1 MTVMILGYICFVLFV
16 YSVLITLI
24 VFSGKRKQ
32 KKEQKKEPE
41 PELLDGDIM
50 REISK
55 VNEGLHPF
63 EYSAEQKKILKEL
76 TEMIKD
82 SADKGYTAIN
92 LIKCRDLNYR
102 IQNYFTRQQIIDY
115 FKPKKYTVKFEMDTE
130 TASYI
135 EKISW

>member
-1 MTVMILGYICFVLFV
+1 MVVLILGSICFVLFV
-16 YSVLITLI
+16 YSVIITLI
-24 VFSGKRKQ
+24 AFERERK
-32 KKEQKKEPE
+32 QKKEPE

-63 EYSAEQKKILKEL
+63 EYSTEQKKILKEL
-76 TEMIKD
+76 NEMIKD
-82 SADKGYTAIN
+82 SADKGYTTIN

-115 FKPKKYTVKFEMDTE
+115 FKPKKYTVKFEIDTR